1 MTASPIAFIDLQAQR
16 ARLGDTVD
24 QAIAKVLDHGR
35 FIMGPEVAELEKRL
49 ADMGGAAHCVSCS
62 SGTDSLLLVLMAWG
76 IGPGDAVFVPA
87 MTFASTAEVVALT
100 GATPVF
106 CDVQPDTFNMD
117 TASLESA
124 IATAKDAG
132 LNLKAVIPVD
142 LFGQPA
148 DYPAIQKIADAH
160 GLKVMADSAQSYG
173 GALGG
178 KPVGS
183 WGDATSVSFFP
194 AKPLGCYGDGGA
206 VLTDD
211 ADLAARMRSLR
222 VHGQGTNKY
231 DNMAVGLNARLDTIQ
246 AAILLTK
253 LDIFEDEI
261 EKRQAVAARYAE
273 GLAGIATPPAMID
286 GAVSAWAQYTIRVAD
301 RDAVAA
307 ALKERGVPTAVYYP
321 VALSDQPAYAHY
333 PRAGNGTPVS
343 QALAHDVLSL
353 PMHPYLD
360 AATQDRILAAL
371 KEAVGA

>member
-16 ARLGDTVD
+16 KRLGDAVD

-49 ADMGGAAHCVSCS
+49 AGMGGVAHCVSCS
-62 SGTDSLLLVLMAWG
+62 SGTDSLLLVLMAWD

-87 MTFASTAEVVALT
+87 MTFASTAEVVALA

-106 CDVQPDTFNMD
+106 CDVLPDTFNMD
-117 TASLESA
+117 PASLESA
-124 IATAKDAG
+124 IAAAKDAG

-142 LFGQPA
+142 LFGHPA

-160 GLKVMADSAQSYG
+160 GLKVLADSAQSYG
-173 GALGG
+173 GALAG

-211 ADLAARMRSLR
+211 ADLAQRMRSLR

-231 DNMAVGLNARLDTIQ
+231 DNVAIGLNARLDTIQ
-246 AAILLTK
+246 AAVLLTK

-261 EKRQAVAARYAE
+261 DRRQTVAARYAE
-273 GLAGIATPPAMID
+273 GLAGIATAPAVID
-286 GAVSAWAQYTIRVAD
+286 GAVSAWAQYTIRVTN

-307 ALKERGVPTAVYYP
+307 ALKERGVPTAIYYP
-321 VALSDQPAYAHY
+321 VALSDQPAYADY

-343 QALAHDVLSL
+343 QALASDVLSL

-371 KEAVGA
+371 KEAVAA

>member
-16 ARLGDTVD
+16 ARLGDAVD

-49 ADMGGAAHCVSCS
+49 AEMGGAAHCVSCS

-76 IGPGDAVFVPA
+76 IGPGDAVMVPA

-106 CDVQPDTFNMD
+106 CDVLPDTFNMD
-117 TASLESA
+117 PASLESA

-160 GLKVMADSAQSYG
+160 GLKVLADSAQSYG
-173 GALGG
+173 GALTG

-211 ADLAARMRSLR
+211 ADLAQRMRSLR
-222 VHGQGTNKY
+222 VHGQGSNKY
-231 DNMAVGLNARLDTIQ
+231 DNVAIGLNARLDTIQ
-246 AAILLTK
+246 AAVLLAK

-261 EKRQAVAARYAE
+261 EKRQAVAGRYAE
-273 GLAGIATPPAMID
+273 GLAGIATPPAVID
-286 GAVSAWAQYTIRVAD
+286 GAISAWAQYTIRVTN

-307 ALKERGVPTAVYYP
+307 ALKEQGVPTAIYYP

-343 QALAHDVLSL
+343 QALAGDVLSL

-371 KEAVGA
+371 KEAIPA

>member
-1 MTASPIAFIDLQAQR
+1 MSVSPIAFIDLQAQR
-16 ARLGDTVD
+16 ARLGDAVD
-24 QAIAKVLDHGR
+24 QAIARVLDHGR

-76 IGPGDAVFVPA
+76 IGPGDAVIVPA
-87 MTFASTAEVVALT
+87 MTFASTAEVVALA

-106 CDVQPDTFNMD
+106 CDVLPDTFNID
-117 TASLESA
+117 PASVESA
-124 IATAKDAG
+124 VATAKDAG
-132 LNLKAVIPVD
+132 LNLKAIIPVD

-173 GALGG
+173 GALGD

-231 DNMAVGLNARLDTIQ
+231 DNVAVGLNARLDTIQ
-246 AAILLTK
+246 AAVLLAK

-261 EKRQAVAARYAE
+261 EKRQTVAARYAE
-273 GLAGIATPPAMID
+273 GLAGIATPPAVID
-286 GAVSAWAQYTIRVAD
+286 GAVSAWAQYTIRIAD

-307 ALKERGVPTAVYYP
+307 ALKEKGVPTAVYYP

-371 KEAVGA
+371 KEAVAA

>member
-16 ARLGDTVD
+16 KRLGDAVD

-49 ADMGGAAHCVSCS
+49 ADMGGARHCVSCS
-62 SGTDSLLLVLMAWG
+62 SGTDSLLLVLMAWD

-87 MTFASTAEVVALT
+87 MTFASTAEVVALV

-106 CDVQPDTFNMD
+106 CDVLGDTFNMD
-117 TASLESA
+117 PASLESA

-160 GLKVMADSAQSYG
+160 GLKVLADSAQSYG
-173 GALGG
+173 GALAG

-211 ADLAARMRSLR
+211 AELAQRMRSLR
-222 VHGQGTNKY
+222 VHGQGSNKY
-231 DNMAVGLNARLDTIQ
+231 DNVAIGLNARLDTIQ
-246 AAILLTK
+246 AAVLLTK

-261 EKRQAVAARYAE
+261 DKRQAVAARYAE
-273 GLAGIATPPAMID
+273 GLAGIATAPAVID
-286 GAVSAWAQYTIRVAD
+286 GAISAWAQYTIRVTN

-307 ALKERGVPTAVYYP
+307 ALKERGVPTAIYYP

-343 QALAHDVLSL
+343 QALAGDVLSL

-371 KEAVGA
+371 KEAVAA

>member
-1 MTASPIAFIDLQAQR
+1 MSASSIAFIDLQAQR
-16 ARLGDTVD
+16 ARLGDAVD
-24 QAIAKVLDHGR
+24 RAIAKVLDHGR

-76 IGPGDAVFVPA
+76 IGPGDAVIVPA

-117 TASLESA
+117 PASVESA
-124 IATAKDAG
+124 VATAKDAG
-132 LNLKAVIPVD
+132 LNLKAIIPVD

-173 GALGG
+173 GALNG
-178 KPVGS
+178 KAVGS

-206 VLTDD
+206 VLTDN

-231 DNMAVGLNARLDTIQ
+231 DNVAVGLNARLDTIQ
-246 AAILLTK
+246 AAVLLAK
-253 LDIFEDEI
+253 LDIFADEI

-273 GLAGIATPPAMID
+273 GLTGIATPPAVID

-307 ALKERGVPTAVYYP
+307 ALKEQGVPTAVYYP

-360 AATQDRILAAL
+360 AATQDRILIAL